1 MARSHH
7 RKKHKEHLQQFKH
20 KGDMTT
26 STAKTPASRIMT
38 VVGALTG
45 FVIGYLSSNGSILW
59 MAVGLVGGGLVGYW
73 LGRRMDQGQ

>member
-7 RKKHKEHLQQFKH
+7 RRKHKEHLQQFKH

-26 STAKTPASRIMT
+26 STAKASASRIMT

-45 FVIGYLSSNGSILW
+45 FVIGYLASNGSILW
-59 MAVGLVGGGLVGYW
+59 IAVGLVAGGLAGYW
-73 LGRRMDQGQ
+73 LGHRMDQGQ